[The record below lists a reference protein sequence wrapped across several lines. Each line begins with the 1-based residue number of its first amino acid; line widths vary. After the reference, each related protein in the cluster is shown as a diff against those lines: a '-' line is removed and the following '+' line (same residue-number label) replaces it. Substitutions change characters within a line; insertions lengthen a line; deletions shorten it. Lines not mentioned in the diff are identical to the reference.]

1 MKKET
6 MDMSKT
12 KDENIVVEPQQ
23 ETLAGKSGFFDKY
36 GVYLIMGGLIFYVI
50 LLAIGTFAEI
60 FKIQSILDW
69 WIWSPPGR

>member
-1 MKKET
+1 MNEKEPVIPGSERKGLDDKK
-6 MDMSKT
+6 
-12 KDENIVVEPQQ
+12 
-23 ETLAGKSGFFDKY
+23 GFFDKY
-36 GVYLIMGGLIFYVI
+36 GVYLIMGGLVIYVI

>member
-6 MDMSKT
+6 ADTSRTRK
-12 KDENIVVEPQQ
+12 ENIAAEPTQ
-23 ETLAGKSGFFDKY
+23 ETLTGENGLFDKY
-36 GVYLIMGGLIFYVI
+36 GAYLIMGGLIIYVI

-69 WIWSPPGR
+69 WIWSPQGR

>member
-1 MKKET
+1 MNKHNKDNSILET
-6 MDMSKT
+6 PHQTSSEK
-12 KDENIVVEPQQ
+12 N
-23 ETLAGKSGFFDKY
+23 GFFDKY
-36 GVYLIMGGLIFYVI
+36 GAYMIIGGLVLYVI

>member
-1 MKKET
+1 MNKNDTATSET
-6 MDMSKT
+6 KQKGPDQK
-12 KDENIVVEPQQ
+12 N
-23 ETLAGKSGFFDKY
+23 GFFDKY
-36 GVYLIMGGLIFYVI
+36 GAYLVMGGLIVYVI